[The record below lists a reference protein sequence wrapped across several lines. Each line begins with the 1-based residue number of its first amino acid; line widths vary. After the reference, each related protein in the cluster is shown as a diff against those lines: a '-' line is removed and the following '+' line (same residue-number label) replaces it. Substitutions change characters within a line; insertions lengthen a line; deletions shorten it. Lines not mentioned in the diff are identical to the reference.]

1 MAAFWDTDGTFKQID
16 PTGAVTAIGG
26 GGGGSVTAGTGISV
40 DGGVVTNTAPF
51 GSPISL
57 TQNNDAGTPVT
68 TMTYTNTFTNKTP
81 GGETSGNVFGAKLD
95 GGTVNTDISFLNEQ
109 SPQLVTTTI
118 AQPSVAWNPRT
129 DVLDI
134 TVGATTLTKLTVTGL
149 DMDSDRLIAIEWVT
163 ASGGE
168 AATVAAQSVI
178 RFNNETNGVVGDN
191 TFQRAGVAAVMA
203 ASAAWIFTDAMDT
216 GASSLGMSRGEFSKG
231 PGGLVRGTIWFSV
244 LQGGLRFEEHTTG
257 TGDSTTDVTSIVI
270 VPTSGNLA
278 GTGDHYKFYRGRA
291 FAH

>member
-1 MAAFWDTDGTFKQID
+1 MKRMGLLFVAAIVLGCSTRGPVAAPHVFAMSGNQLTMSKGGPVIAPPPGDMAAFWDTDGTFKQID

-81 GGETSGNVFGAKLD
+81 GGETSGNVFGAKLA

-203 ASAAWIFTDAMDT
+203 ATAAWIFTDALDT
-216 GASSLGMSRGEFSKG
+216 ASLGMSRGEFAKS
-231 PGGLVRGTIWFSV
+231 PGG
-244 LQGGLRFEEHTTG
+244 
-257 TGDSTTDVTSIVI
+257 
-270 VPTSGNLA
+270 
-278 GTGDHYKFYRGRA
+278 
-291 FAH
+291 